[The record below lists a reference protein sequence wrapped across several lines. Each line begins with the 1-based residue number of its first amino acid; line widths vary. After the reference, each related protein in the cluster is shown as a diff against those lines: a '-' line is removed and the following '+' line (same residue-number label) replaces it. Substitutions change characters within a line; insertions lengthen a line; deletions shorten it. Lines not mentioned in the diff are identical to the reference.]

1 MSGVLTFRC
10 RAIGACIN
18 LAENDRMA
26 DFRSDSRFV
35 ALLLGIGQTLAWA
48 TTYYLPALL
57 APVVVADL
65 QADPTAVYGAFSLAL
80 LISGLAAPRIGR
92 TIERIGGRPVLM
104 ASSITMAAGLALLGL
119 LPGLLGWFLAWVV
132 LGVGM
137 GLGLYEA
144 AFATLGALYGR
155 AARRGITI
163 VTLLGGFASTIGW
176 PLTAALMPELGWR
189 GTCLVFSAV
198 NLLLVLPVH
207 ALLPCAGQGGEAAAT
222 AAADPAEIPLPA
234 GWVRRSFLFLAAFF
248 TLRALISTTMSVQL
262 PTMLAGLG
270 LSVTA
275 AVAAAALMGPAQV
288 GGRLLEFTVG
298 RAVHPL
304 RVAWLGAGLLPVAT
318 LLLVLAGPVAAVPFV
333 LMHGASNGII
343 TICRGSVPLSLF
355 GPRGYPVLMGKLAL
369 PVLMAQAAA
378 PMLTAP
384 LLAHLPAMA
393 VLGLA
398 GLVGLAAMLCLLPLR
413 TAPPAP
419 HAVQAVRG

>member
-1 MSGVLTFRC
+1 
-10 RAIGACIN
+10 
-18 LAENDRMA
+18 MA
-26 DFRSDSRFV
+26 DLRTDSRFV

-48 TTYYLPALL
+48 TSYYLPALL
-57 APVVVADL
+57 APVVVEDL
-65 QADPTAVYGAFSLAL
+65 QADRMLVYGAFSLAL

-92 TIERIGGRPVLM
+92 TIERLGGRPVLM
-104 ASSITMAAGLALLGL
+104 ASALTLAAGLALLGL
-119 LPGLLGWFLAWVV
+119 LPGLAGWFIAWVV
-132 LGVGM
+132 LGIGM

-176 PLTAALMPELGWR
+176 PLAAALMPAIGWR
-189 GTCLVFSAV
+189 NTCLVFAAV
-198 NLLLVLPVH
+198 NLLVLLPVY
-207 ALLPCAGQGGEAAAT
+207 ALLPRAGTGGEAT
-222 AAADPAEIPLPA
+222 AAAIDPTEIPLPA
-234 GWVRRSFLFLAAFF
+234 DWVRRSFLFLAAFF

-262 PTMLAGLG
+262 PVMLAGLG
-270 LSVTA
+270 LSVAA
-275 AVAAAALMGPAQV
+275 AVAAASLMGPAQV
-288 GGRLLEFTVG
+288 AGRLFEFTMG
-298 RAVHPL
+298 KAVHPL

-318 LLLVLAGPVAAVPFV
+318 LLLVLVGPVAAVPFV

-343 TICRGSVPLSLF
+343 TICRGSVPLALF
-355 GPRGYPVLMGKLAL
+355 RPRGYPVLMGKLAL

-378 PMLTAP
+378 PMVTAP

-413 TAPPAP
+413 AAPPPRVAE
-419 HAVQAVRG
+419 AVQG

>member
-1 MSGVLTFRC
+1 
-10 RAIGACIN
+10 
-18 LAENDRMA
+18 MA
-26 DFRSDSRFV
+26 DLRSDPRFV
-35 ALLLGIGQTLAWA
+35 AVLLGIGQTLSWA
-48 TTYYLPALL
+48 TSYYLPALL

-65 QADPTAVYGAFSLAL
+65 QADPALVYGAFSLAL

-92 TIERIGGRPVLM
+92 TIERLGGRPVLM
-104 ASSITMAAGLALLGL
+104 ASALTLAAGLALLGL
-119 LPGLLGWFLAWVV
+119 LPGLAGWFVAWIV

-144 AFATLGALYGR
+144 AFATLGVLYGR

-163 VTLLGGFASTIGW
+163 VTLLGGFASSIGW
-176 PLTAALMPELGWR
+176 PLAAALMPALGWR
-189 GTCLVFSAV
+189 NTCLVFSAV
-198 NLLLVLPVH
+198 NLFLLLPVYL
-207 ALLPCAGQGGEAAAT
+207 LLPRAGAGSQAT
-222 AAADPAEIPLPA
+222 AAAAAVDPAEIPLPA

-270 LSVTA
+270 LSAAA
-275 AVAAAALMGPAQV
+275 AVAAASLMGPAQV
-288 GGRLLEFTVG
+288 GGRLLEFTMG

-304 RVAWLGAGLLPVAT
+304 RVAWLGAGLLPFAT
-318 LLLVLAGPVAAVPFV
+318 LLLVLVGPVAAVPFV

-343 TICRGSVPLSLF
+343 TICRGSVPLALF

-393 VLGLA
+393 VLGIA

-413 TAPPAP
+413 ASPPAP
-419 HAVQAVRG
+419 AAEPARV

>member
-1 MSGVLTFRC
+1 
-10 RAIGACIN
+10 
-18 LAENDRMA
+18 MA
-26 DFRSDSRFV
+26 DYRSDSRFV

-48 TTYYLPALL
+48 TSYYLPALL
-57 APVVVADL
+57 APVVVEDL
-65 QADPTAVYGAFSLAL
+65 QSDRALVYGAFSLAL

-92 TIERIGGRPVLM
+92 TIERFGGRPVMM
-104 ASSITMAAGLALLGL
+104 ASSLTLAAGLALLGL
-119 LPGLLGWFLAWVV
+119 LPGLPGWFIAWIV

-144 AFATLGALYGR
+144 AFATLGTLYGR

-176 PLTAALMPELGWR
+176 PLTAALMPAIGWR
-189 GTCLVFSAV
+189 STCLVFAAV
-198 NLLLVLPVH
+198 NLLLVLPVY
-207 ALLPCAGQGGEAAAT
+207 ALLPRAGAGGEATAT
-222 AAADPAEIPLPA
+222 AAVDPSEIPLPA
-234 GWVRRSFLFLAAFF
+234 DWVRRSFLFLAAFF

-262 PTMLAGLG
+262 PAMLAGLG
-270 LSVTA
+270 LSVAA
-275 AVAAAALMGPAQV
+275 AVAAASLMGPAQV
-288 GGRLLEFTVG
+288 GGRLLEFTMG

-304 RVAWLGAGLLPVAT
+304 RVAWIGAGLLPVGA

-343 TICRGSVPLSLF
+343 TICRGSVPLALF

-378 PMLTAP
+378 PILTAP
-384 LLAHLPAMA
+384 LLEHLPAMA
-393 VLGLA
+393 VLGIA
-398 GLVGLAAMLCLLPLR
+398 GLVGLAALLCLLPLR

-419 HAVQAVRG
+419 HAAEAVRG

>member
-1 MSGVLTFRC
+1 
-10 RAIGACIN
+10 
-18 LAENDRMA
+18 MA
-26 DFRSDSRFV
+26 DLRSDPRSV
-35 ALLLGIGQTLAWA
+35 AVLLGIGQTLAWA
-48 TTYYLPALL
+48 TSYYLPALL

-65 QADPTAVYGAFSLAL
+65 GTEPALVYGAFSLAL

-92 TIERIGGRPVLM
+92 TIERFGGRPVLM
-104 ASSITMAAGLALLGL
+104 ASALTLATGLALLGL
-119 LPGLLGWFLAWVV
+119 LPGLAGWFIAWVV

-144 AFATLGALYGR
+144 AFATLGVLYGR
-155 AARRGITI
+155 SARRGITI
-163 VTLLGGFASTIGW
+163 VTLLGGFASSIGW
-176 PLTAALMPELGWR
+176 PLAAALMPALGWR
-189 GTCLVFSAV
+189 NTCLVFSAV
-198 NLLLVLPVH
+198 NLLLLLPVS
-207 ALLPCAGQGGEAAAT
+207 ALLPRAGAAGEAT
-222 AAADPAEIPLPA
+222 AAAAIDPAELPLPA
-234 GWVRRSFLFLAAFF
+234 GWVRRSFLVLAAFF

-262 PTMLAGLG
+262 PVMLAGLG

-275 AVAAAALMGPAQV
+275 AVAAASLMGPAQV
-288 GGRLLEFTVG
+288 GGRLLEFTMG

-304 RVAWLGAGLLPVAT
+304 RVAWLGAGLLPFAT
-318 LLLVLAGPVAAVPFV
+318 LLLVLVGPVVAVPFV

-343 TICRGSVPLSLF
+343 TICRGSVPLALF

-393 VLGLA
+393 VLGIA

-413 TAPPAP
+413 ASPPAP
-419 HAVQAVRG
+419 VAEPARV

>member
-1 MSGVLTFRC
+1 MVDL
-10 RAIGACIN
+10 
-18 LAENDRMA
+18 
-26 DFRSDSRFV
+26 RSDSRFV

-57 APVVVADL
+57 APVVVEDL
-65 QADPTAVYGAFSLAL
+65 QADRTAVYGAFSLAL

-92 TIERIGGRPVLM
+92 TIERFGGRPVLM
-104 ASSITMAAGLALLGL
+104 TSAVTLAAGLALLGL
-119 LPGLLGWFLAWVV
+119 LPGLAGWFLAWVV
-132 LGVGM
+132 LGLGM

-155 AARRGITI
+155 GARRGITI

-176 PLTAALMPELGWR
+176 PLTAMLMPALGWR
-189 GTCLVFSAV
+189 GTCLVFAAV
-198 NLLLVLPVH
+198 NLLLVLPVY
-207 ALLPCAGQGGEAAAT
+207 ALLPRAGAGGAPAA
-222 AAADPAEIPLPA
+222 AAADPLEIPLPA
-234 GWVRRSFLFLAAFF
+234 GWVRRSFVVLAAFF

-262 PTMLAGLG
+262 PVMLAGLG
-270 LSVTA
+270 MSVAA

-288 GGRLLEFTVG
+288 GGRLLELAMG

-304 RVAWLGAGLLPVAT
+304 RVAWLGAGLLPLAT
-318 LLLVLAGPVAAVPFV
+318 LLLVLVGPLAAVPFV
-333 LMHGASNGII
+333 LLHGASNGII
-343 TICRGSVPLSLF
+343 TICRGSVPLALF

-384 LLAHLPAMA
+384 LLAQLPAMA

-413 TAPPAP
+413 ASPPPPSPRLAGAMP
-419 HAVQAVRG
+419 G